1 MNNVQVMSRNELRGK
16 ILNLGWQK
24 LQDQGGSALRIRDL
38 AKGCGCSVGT
48 VYNVFEGINEIVL
61 RLNLRSLRILSEM
74 IMTSLEKAKD
84 LRSGVRG
91 MGTAYMGFA
100 KAHPHQWTT
109 LFERE
114 SVEAPPKWYLDDV
127 NHMLNGIEHE
137 LVEKF
142 HLEQESAIKLV
153 GFFWAAIHGITS
165 IMLHKKTRIV
175 ERIIKEEDLDRY
187 IDHCLMGMIP

>member
-16 ILNLGWQK
+16 ILDLGWQK
-24 LQDQGGSALRIRDL
+24 LQGQGGSALRVRDL

-61 RLNLRSLRILSEM
+61 RLNLRSLHMLSEM
-74 IMTSLEKAKD
+74 IMSALEKAQD

-100 KAHPHQWTT
+100 KTHPHQWTT

-114 SVEAPPKWYLDDV
+114 SVEAPPKWYLDEV
-127 NHMLNGIEHE
+127 NQMLNGVEQE

-142 HLEQESAIKLV
+142 HLEQENAIKLV